1 MIGAVRGNI
10 AFKELVHF
18 IVVIAVVLQP
28 AACHL

>member
-1 MIGAVRGNI
+1 VIGAVCGNI

-18 IVVIAVVLQP
+18 IVVITVVLQA